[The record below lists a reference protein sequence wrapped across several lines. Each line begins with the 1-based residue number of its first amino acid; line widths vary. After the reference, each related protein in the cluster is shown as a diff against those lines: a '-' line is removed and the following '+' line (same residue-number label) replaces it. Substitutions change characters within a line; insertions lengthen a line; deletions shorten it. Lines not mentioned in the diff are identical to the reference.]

1 VSPTIDNPQEITTIH
16 FAGVIRQTPAT
27 RERVKL
33 ARNILIRRHS
43 SMVPRCSESLDEIKS
58 IILAAS
64 SWKKDNYLAA
74 VEAMK
79 ERPRKRKLQTL
90 PLKIQNLINVFG

>member
-1 VSPTIDNPQEITTIH
+1 M
-16 FAGVIRQTPAT
+16 IR
-27 RERVKL
+27 
-33 ARNILIRRHS
+33 
-43 SMVPRCSESLDEIKS
+43 DEIKS

-90 PLKIQNLINVFG
+90 PLKIQNPINVFG